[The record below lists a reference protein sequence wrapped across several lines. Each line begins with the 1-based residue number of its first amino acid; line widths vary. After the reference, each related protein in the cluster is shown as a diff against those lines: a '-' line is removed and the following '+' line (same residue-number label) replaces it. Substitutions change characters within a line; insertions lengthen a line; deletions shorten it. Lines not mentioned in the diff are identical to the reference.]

1 MSFHM
6 LNGADGKKQLFC
18 QQHTEPV
25 GVSGHQH
32 ASRVEASGKVGLCKN
47 QPCVHTQ
54 HRCRLRLGVY
64 TSAYDFRA
72 GHAQALNYN
81 PEGQHSCSQFTKKLT
96 EEGQGA
102 RK

>member
-6 LNGADGKKQLFC
+6 LHGADGKKQLFC

-47 QPCVHTQ
+47 QPCVPTQ
-54 HRCRLRLGVY
+54 YRCKLHLGVH
-64 TSAYDFRA
+64 TSAYDFSA

-81 PEGQHSCSQFTKKLT
+81 ATTLFTSKWFIPLCKFHLVFFFN
-96 EEGQGA
+96 
-102 RK
+102 